1 LIEAMAVERGR
12 TVPPLRQ
19 QRPDVPWSLES
30 IARKCLPPDRDQR
43 YQRAEHLPEDL
54 RRFLEDRPLR
64 YAPELSWR
72 ERGAKWLRR
81 HPRLTSSG
89 LIGAAAAFLLTT
101 AATLLIGTQ
110 QRLKA
115 AQDHVY
121 EAEGVEARQR
131 KQDFDAGHQR
141 ALYLVNTAVD
151 GHEHV
156 GQGLKVCESTLALY
170 QVLERDDWQDQP
182 AWRRLPT
189 AEQKALAEEA
199 RDLLLLLAQAR
210 AHLASSPMRPEV
222 SRLAGAFLVSLGCTP
237 QAGTPSAL
245 TALSALGSE
254 RTAAEQL

>member
-1 LIEAMAVERGR
+1 
-12 TVPPLRQ
+12 
-19 QRPDVPWSLES
+19 
-30 IARKCLPPDRDQR
+30 
-43 YQRAEHLPEDL
+43 
-54 RRFLEDRPLR
+54 
-64 YAPELSWR
+64 
-72 ERGAKWLRR
+72 
-81 HPRLTSSG
+81 
-89 LIGAAAAFLLTT
+89 T
-101 AATLLIGTQ
+101 AA
-110 QRLKA
+110 
-115 AQDHVY
+115 
-121 EAEGVEARQR
+121 
-131 KQDFDAGHQR
+131 
-141 ALYLVNTAVD
+141 D

-254 RTAAEQL
+254 RTAAEQLRDSIGSAHREALALLKRAEAIPGLEPSPALWEARALYLERLGD